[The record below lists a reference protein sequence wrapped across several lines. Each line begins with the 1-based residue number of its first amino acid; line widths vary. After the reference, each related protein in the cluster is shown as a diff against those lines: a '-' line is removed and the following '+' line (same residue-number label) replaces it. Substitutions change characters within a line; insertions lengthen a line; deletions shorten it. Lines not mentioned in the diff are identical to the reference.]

1 MEAAKPNLLQKR
13 TLFFCLVSF
22 FLRSKL
28 VVTIFRLA
36 YAAASF
42 MRAFCQGSYLSPNAE
57 QKLVEPFCVDS
68 YAFLMTVIF
77 KLNRKTFT
85 AFSLTSALLS
95 DQTG

>member
-1 MEAAKPNLLQKR
+1 M
-13 TLFFCLVSF
+13 
-22 FLRSKL
+22 
-28 VVTIFRLA
+28 VTIFLLA
-36 YAAASF
+36 YAAASC